1 MAKYQYTVEG
11 TDYEVEILE
20 VEDNIAKVTV
30 NGAAFEVELKQA
42 LKPTSRPIKQVTAPA
57 PKPAAAPAQAPA
69 AATAAA
75 TAATPAAAP
84 GAGAK
89 IEAPLPG
96 TITDIKVKVGDKVKA
111 GDTILVLEAM
121 KMQNNI
127 EAENDGEITSVMVK
141 IGDSVME
148 GSLLVTI
155 A

>member
-57 PKPAAAPAQAPA
+57 PTPAAAPAQAP
-69 AATAAA
+69 
-75 TAATPAAAP
+75 AATPAAAP

>member
-1 MAKYQYTVEG
+1 MPFCSPERCVSCPR
-11 TDYEVEILE
+11 
-20 VEDNIAKVTV
+20 IA
-30 NGAAFEVELKQA
+30 A
-42 LKPTSRPIKQVTAPA
+42 
-57 PKPAAAPAQAPA
+57 
-69 AATAAA
+69 
-75 TAATPAAAP
+75 AAAP

>member
-57 PKPAAAPAQAPA
+57 PKPAAAPAQAP
-69 AATAAA
+69 
-75 TAATPAAAP
+75 AATPAAAP

>member
-69 AATAAA
+69 A
-75 TAATPAAAP
+75 TPAAAP
-84 GAGAK
+84 GVGAK

>member
-1 MAKYQYTVEG
+1 MEG
-11 TDYEVEILE
+11 LVGPIQTIWRNAQEGGIVDRIVAEE
-20 VEDNIAKVTV
+20 
-30 NGAAFEVELKQA
+30 GAMLH
-42 LKPTSRPIKQVTAPA
+42 
-57 PKPAAAPAQAPA
+57 
-69 AATAAA
+69 
-75 TAATPAAAP
+75 
-84 GAGAK
+84 
-89 IEAPLPG
+89 
-96 TITDIKVKVGDKVKA
+96 A

>member
-1 MAKYQYTVEG
+1 M
-11 TDYEVEILE
+11 
-20 VEDNIAKVTV
+20 
-30 NGAAFEVELKQA
+30 
-42 LKPTSRPIKQVTAPA
+42 
-57 PKPAAAPAQAPA
+57 
-69 AATAAA
+69 
-75 TAATPAAAP
+75 
-84 GAGAK
+84 
-89 IEAPLPG
+89 
-96 TITDIKVKVGDKVKA
+96 KA

>member
-69 AATAAA
+69 A
-75 TAATPAAAP
+75 TPAAAP

-111 GDTILVLEAM
+111 GDTILVLEAR

-127 EAENDGEITSVMVK
+127 EAEGGGEITSVMVK

>member
-1 MAKYQYTVEG
+1 MES
-11 TDYEVEILE
+11 I
-20 VEDNIAKVTV
+20 V
-30 NGAAFEVELKQA
+30 NGAKSQ
-42 LKPTSRPIKQVTAPA
+42 I
-57 PKPAAAPAQAPA
+57 
-69 AATAAA
+69 ATC
-75 TAATPAAAP
+75 P
-84 GAGAK
+84 GK
-89 IEAPLPG
+89 IE
-96 TITDIKVKVGDKVKA
+96 TDIKVKVGDKVKA

>member
-57 PKPAAAPAQAPA
+57 PKPAAA
-69 AATAAA
+69 
-75 TAATPAAAP
+75 TAATPAAAPGAAP

>member
-69 AATAAA
+69 PKRVQYDA
-75 TAATPAAAP
+75 PAAP

>member
-57 PKPAAAPAQAPA
+57 PKPAATPA
-69 AATAAA
+69 AAP
-75 TAATPAAAP
+75 AATPAAAP

>member
-57 PKPAAAPAQAPA
+57 PKPAAAPAAAP
-69 AATAAA
+69 
-75 TAATPAAAP
+75 AATPAAAP

>member
-57 PKPAAAPAQAPA
+57 PKPAAAP
-69 AATAAA
+69 
-75 TAATPAAAP
+75 AATPAAAP